1 MPPIDTVQ
9 VSGSNTGDLNLPY
22 HRTPHQWGIWLNI
35 ARIPSS
41 PPADHCL
48 ASDGHSSQTTEL
60 LENLMSFLQQSDL
73 KKHLSTRSGNMPT
86 HHNEAVPPGGS
97 RVILRDGNLIT
108 LPLGEEVVETA
119 RIDRANTS
127 PLMHASLRM
136 VPSRLAIRVLQ
147 FLKNWR
153 GLNSQYNCWIH
164 WIRHPRR

>member
-1 MPPIDTVQ
+1 MRAAVNFRRVRVLLRHERGMVERFPGWHGHRSAPPPSVTTMPPIDTLQ
-9 VSGSNTGDLNLPY
+9 VRRKQYRCLQFALPPHATPMR
-22 HRTPHQWGIWLNI
+22 HRVKHI

-73 KKHLSTRSGNMPT
+73 KKHLSTRSGNMST
-86 HHNEAVPPGGS
+86 HDNEAVPPGGS

-119 RIDRANTS
+119 RIDRANT
-127 PLMHASLRM
+127 
-136 VPSRLAIRVLQ
+136 
-147 FLKNWR
+147 
-153 GLNSQYNCWIH
+153 
-164 WIRHPRR
+164 